1 MLRFLQ
7 QVVQNGS
14 FILFLVL
21 QFICFYC
28 IISFNQD
35 QKKIYLYSTQKLNA
49 NVSSKFKNIADYFNL
64 KNQNRN
70 LAEENAVPQIL
81 DSVLLNTIEN
91 FSVIPA
97 NIITNSIN
105 RPNNLFTI
113 NKGSRNGV
121 LPNMGV
127 ITTKGVAGIVTDTS
141 ENFSLVLSVLNNNC
155 KISAKLNRCGFFG
168 PMVWN
173 GQNPLYSTLVDIQK
187 YADVKKGDTVSTS
200 GFSYIFPPKIPI
212 GIVEDFESK
221 PGAFTYNIDVKLFQ
235 DMSTADQVYVIYNST
250 MNERIK
256 LESNS
261 IKYE

>member
-35 QKKIYLYSTQKLNA
+35 QKKIYLYSTQKLN
-49 NVSSKFKNIADYFNL
+49 
-64 KNQNRN
+64 QNRN
-70 LAEENAVPQIL
+70 LAEENAVLLEYKFNSNAISKSEPQIL

-141 ENFSLVLSVLNNNC
+141 ELV
-155 KISAKLNRCGFFG
+155 
-168 PMVWN
+168 
-173 GQNPLYSTLVDIQK
+173 QN
-187 YADVKKGDTVSTS
+187 
-200 GFSYIFPPKIPI
+200 
-212 GIVEDFESK
+212 
-221 PGAFTYNIDVKLFQ
+221 
-235 DMSTADQVYVIYNST
+235 
-250 MNERIK
+250 
-256 LESNS
+256 
-261 IKYE
+261 